1 MKSPQWINMGRDMAL
16 VDERG
21 VQIGVLRPIDEQ
33 IASKIRMAL
42 RLNPIRSDVHVPK
55 RINKNMGESA

>member
-1 MKSPQWINMGRDMAL
+1 MGLDMAL

-21 VQIGVLRPIDEQ
+21 VILGVLHPLDEQ
-33 IASKIRMAL
+33 IAGKIRMAL

>member
-1 MKSPQWINMGRDMAL
+1 MNSPRWINMGLDMAL

-21 VQIGVLRPIDEQ
+21 LILGVLHPIDEQ
-33 IASKIRMAL
+33 IAGKIRMAL